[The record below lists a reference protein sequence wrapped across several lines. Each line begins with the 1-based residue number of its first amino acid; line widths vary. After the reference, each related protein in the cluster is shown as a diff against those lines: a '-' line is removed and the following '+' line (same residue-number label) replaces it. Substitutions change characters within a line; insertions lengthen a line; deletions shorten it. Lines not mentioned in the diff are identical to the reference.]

1 MSGAGDVPLDSS
13 LIPLPPIMTQD
24 RAPPP
29 AHDVR
34 AELRLN
40 PLMPI
45 PDHVP
50 SSIGMNS
57 QSHAGVTHILPRSQA
72 HETLGTMTTVIMRT
86 SDDNRPRSFSALFQ
100 GFHFLGNLP
109 VTLVFHEAPTVTQ
122 E

>member
-13 LIPLPPIMTQD
+13 LIPLPPIMPQD

-29 AHDVR
+29 AHDAR

-45 PDHVP
+45 PGHVP

-57 QSHAGVTHILPRSQA
+57 QSHAGVTHILSRSQA
-72 HETLGTMTTVIMRT
+72 HETLKTMTTVIMRT
-86 SDDNRPRSFSALFQ
+86 SHDNPAQLFLALFQ
-100 GFHFLGNLP
+100 GFPSLGSLP
-109 VTLVFHEAPTVTQ
+109 VTLVSHEAPTDTQ